1 MNEQQDVYFEP
12 AEALLQD
19 NQAATTALLF
29 ALALGL
35 GAILT
40 VLFVQNNK
48 KDDDV
53 RDRISHMADD
63 RMDEARDTVKRLEK
77 EYAHLRKKVEE
88 VLQR

>member
-1 MNEQQDVYFEP
+1 MSEQQEVYFEP
-12 AEALLQD
+12 DKALVQND
-19 NQAATTALLF
+19 QAATTALLF

-40 VLFVQNNK
+40 LLIVQNNNN
-48 KDDDV
+48 DEDV

-77 EYAHLRKKVEE
+77 EYASLRKKVEE
-88 VLQR
+88 VLQK